1 MGNAIDNQ
9 SLVSLSADVFLS
21 GLLGDQVPKLVKI
34 DGWAVLS
41 VLVESE
47 NSDSFLT
54 EISWMV
60 FEHVDSLVVLASG
73 HTSTGVM
80 FSVLANSTVSHG
92 YVSS

>member
-54 EISWMV
+54 EISRMV
-60 FEHVDSLVVLASG
+60 FEHVDSLVML
-73 HTSTGVM
+73 TSSLSSTRVM